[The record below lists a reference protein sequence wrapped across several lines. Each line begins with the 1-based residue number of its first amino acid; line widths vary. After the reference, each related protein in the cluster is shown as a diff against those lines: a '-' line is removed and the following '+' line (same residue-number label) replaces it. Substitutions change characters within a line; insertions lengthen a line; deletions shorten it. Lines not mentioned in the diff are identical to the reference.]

1 MAKVTASGFSISG
14 LLDSRAQTQSKFPVV
29 EIAVSDIEDHP
40 ANVVYSMNA
49 EGIERLAKSIE
60 RDGLTDLPLVRK
72 LPDGRW
78 QMVSG
83 HRRKAAYALLAKTS
97 DKYAK
102 LPCRI
107 VSDITDEESVALLH
121 SANYFV
127 RSLSVT
133 ERAAASR
140 ALGVQVEQLR
150 ESNPELAGVR
160 TEDIKAA
167 IISEQT
173 GKHVSGKSIRRQEA
187 LTQKI
192 EEKLTPSWQEIASKG
207 ELSAAAVEELSAL
220 DETKQNEVFDSW
232 RQASRSKKETTAF
245 VKAALSD
252 AADATDEAPVDT
264 TLQPST
270 HLRQALDLLDTFQK
284 TNKSPLT
291 EAEVALLSEIQSK
304 TLSLLEMHRQS
315 SLSQTGS

>member
-1 MAKVTASGFSISG
+1 
-14 LLDSRAQTQSKFPVV
+14 
-29 EIAVSDIEDHP
+29 
-40 ANVVYSMNA
+40 
-49 EGIERLAKSIE
+49 
-60 RDGLTDLPLVRK
+60 
-72 LPDGRW
+72 
-78 QMVSG
+78 
-83 HRRKAAYALLAKTS
+83 
-97 DKYAK
+97 
-102 LPCRI
+102 
-107 VSDITDEESVALLH
+107 
-121 SANYFV
+121 
-127 RSLSVT
+127 
-133 ERAAASR
+133 
-140 ALGVQVEQLR
+140 
-150 ESNPELAGVR
+150 
-160 TEDIKAA
+160 
-167 IISEQT
+167 
-173 GKHVSGKSIRRQEA
+173 
-187 LTQKI
+187 
-192 EEKLTPSWQEIASKG
+192 
-207 ELSAAAVEELSAL
+207 VEELSAL